1 MKVAVKPLYLRGWQ
15 QEFVKL
21 VQCEDRK
28 VYGICACPGAGK
40 TVGCLAVVQSMHAP
54 VANPKLIV
62 VSPSCEIRDN
72 WAKVALKQ
80 FGLNL
85 LYTHWERVGGRRR
98 LVKWDGSLRP
108 FEGDMGYD
116 GISLTYAQLA
126 RDAGAPGS
134 WSECVRGLCRK
145 FNTAAI
151 ADEIHH
157 ASSVAAWGSALEL
170 ALGSDASLILL
181 ASGPPF
187 RTDGRRIS
195 YANYTAGGAF
205 EADISY
211 TYGQAIADR
220 ICRPITFH
228 KLGGQ
233 QEWIGDDQV
242 HTASFE
248 DPLEA
253 RGVSRRLRTSVS
265 TASTLLSAM
274 ITEAN
279 DELDR
284 MRLAMPDAAG
294 LLVAQDQDHARR
306 ITSLVRDLTGDDAA
320 LAISDGDEDSRVGA
334 DVIDAFRDGSK
345 KWLVAVGMVSEGV
358 DIPRLRVL
366 VYATNI
372 TSPLRFRQITG
383 RVVRTRSGEAFGRS
397 HVWIPNDSRLVELA
411 VEIEKEVEAA
421 LREPPAT
428 REESED
434 REDREPAQFT
444 PLGGEGDD
452 RGRIDRGCDFSA
464 HEIEQAA
471 FVSAKSGLHF
481 DPVSVAK
488 AVRALDEFK
497 SKSATPEPKQVID
510 LSKELTK
517 KRDRLSKMVGRYAYG
532 FGDEVE
538 QPHKLAWK
546 LLKAS
551 SRIKT
556 KPSNAT
562 MAELDRMLEAAES
575 LLRDPRPKASK

>member
-1 MKVAVKPLYLRGWQ
+1 MKVAVKPLYLREWQ
-15 QEFVKL
+15 RRLVNL

-28 VYGICACPGAGK
+28 VYSACACPGAGK
-40 TVGCLAVVQSMHAP
+40 TVACLAAAQQGTRTLAS
-54 VANPKLIV
+54 PKLVV

-72 WAKVALKQ
+72 WAKVALGQ

-85 LYTHWERVGGRRR
+85 LYTHWELVGGRRK
-98 LVKWDGSLRP
+98 LVKWDGSLRM
-108 FEGDMGYD
+108 FEGDMAYN

-126 RDAGAPGS
+126 HDAGAPGS
-134 WSECVRGLCRK
+134 WSECVRSLCRK

-157 ASSVAAWGSALEL
+157 ASSIAAWGNALEL
-170 ALGSDASLILL
+170 ALGADTNLILL
-181 ASGPPF
+181 ASGTPF

-195 YANYTAGGAF
+195 YANYTGDGTF
-205 EADISY
+205 QADVSY
-211 TYGQAIADR
+211 TYGQAIADQV
-220 ICRPITFH
+220 CRPITFH

-233 QEWIGDDQV
+233 QEWIGDDQIRS
-242 HTASFE
+242 ASFE
-248 DPLEA
+248 DQLEA

-265 TASTLLSAM
+265 TASSLLSAM

-279 DELDR
+279 EELDR
-284 MRLAMPDAAG
+284 MRASMPDAAG
-294 LLVAQDQDHARR
+294 LLVAQDQEHARR
-306 ITSLVRDLTGDDAA
+306 ITGLVRDLTGEDAG
-320 LAISDGDEDSRVGA
+320 LAISDGDEENRVGA
-334 DVIDAFRDGSK
+334 DVIEAFRNGSR

-383 RVVRTRSGEAFGRS
+383 RVVRTREGEPFGRS

-411 VEIEKEVEAA
+411 VEIENEVSAA
-421 LREPPAT
+421 LKEPPVT
-428 REESED
+428 DDGGGERE
-434 REDREPAQFT
+434 RERSPFT

-481 DPVSVAK
+481 DPVSMAK

-497 SKSATPEPKQVID
+497 TRPFQEPKVID
-510 LSKELTK
+510 LSKELAK
-517 KRDRLSKMVGRYAYG
+517 KRELLKRAVGRYAYTLG
-532 FGDEVE
+532 EVE
-538 QPHKLAWK
+538 QPHKLAWR
-546 LLKAS
+546 LLKTH

-556 KPSNAT
+556 KPGVAT
-562 MAELDRMLEAAES
+562 MAELDRMLEVAEE
-575 LLRDPRPKASK
+575 LLSDPQPKVMGK